1 MTNSFLA
8 ETLLDGG
15 IEMGNAV
22 LFVDDEVVI
31 LNVLEAIFS
40 REGFQTLAVTNGE
53 DALKVLEQEDVDVVV
68 ADERMPGISGMELL
82 SLVKERYPDKMRI
95 VLTAYAEMNTMLS
108 AINKAEAHWFIV
120 KPFRN
125 DEIVQVVRDLMVR
138 QERTRENERSLQAA
152 KREADFAYKA
162 TRIMCGSRFGLE
174 DKYSKIINL
183 TRYYIRARS
192 LSLMLLY
199 PDRKELVV
207 HAATNTKIVGLK
219 RLLSEN
225 SVSSWV
231 AREGRPLLHDGNKD
245 LEHNSSF
252 AFHDCTLSPH
262 RNDTFLSVPLKNDDQ
277 MVGVFN
283 VSDPEEG
290 SISPST
296 GKTISHLMR
305 WVGAMVQQPLLEA

>member
-1 MTNSFLA
+1 MS
-8 ETLLDGG
+8 
-15 IEMGNAV
+15 NAI

-31 LNVLEAIFS
+31 LNALEAIFS
-40 REGFQTLAVTNGE
+40 REGFQTLIATNGE
-53 DALKVLEQEDVDVVV
+53 EGLKVLEQEDVDVVV

-82 SLVKERYPDKMRI
+82 SLVKERYPDKIRI

-108 AINKAEAHWFIV
+108 AINKAEAHRLIV

-138 QERTRENERSLQAA
+138 QERARANERALRAA
-152 KREADFAYKA
+152 EREADFAYQAAK
-162 TRIMCGSRFGLE
+162 IMCNSRFSQE
-174 DKYSKIINL
+174 EKYSKIVNL
-183 TRYYIRARS
+183 TRYYVRARS

-199 PDRKELVV
+199 PARKELVV
-207 HAATNTKIVGLK
+207 HAATNTKIIGLK
-219 RLLSEN
+219 RLLHEN

-231 AREGRPLLHDGNKD
+231 AREGRPLLYNGNKV
-245 LEHNSSF
+245 LVEHSSSF
-252 AFHDCTLSPH
+252 TLHDCTLSPH
-262 RNDTFLSVPLKNDDQ
+262 RNYTFLSVPLKNDDQ

-283 VSDPEEG
+283 ISDPEEG
-290 SISPST
+290 RISPST